1 MKVKAGTVIRTTVLL
16 LAVVNQLLTATGK
29 NPLPFSEEEVYQAL
43 TAVLTAV
50 SSITA
55 WWKNNSFSQ
64 AAILADEYKESLKAE
79 ESHGNH

>member
-16 LAVVNQLLTATGK
+16 FAVVNQLLTATGK

-64 AAILADEYKESLKAE
+64 AAILADEYKDSLKAE
-79 ESHGNH
+79 ESHGNY

>member
-64 AAILADEYKESLKAE
+64 AAILADEYKDSLKAE